1 MKEHGDFAPLFNSN
15 FHFPAVVII
24 FYTWHFIRL
33 YNKSYVD
40 TAENCL
46 INHESAPINV
56 DLESREKMQ
65 TNFYGLTFRKI
76 LQAFLILAKGLLN
89 RPIGAF

>member
-1 MKEHGDFAPLFNSN
+1 MKEHGEFAPLF
-15 FHFPAVVII
+15 II
-24 FYTWHFIRL
+24 FFIFQRLLLLFIRDFICL
-33 YNKSYVD
+33 YNKSYVY